1 VYAGWG
7 DTRNQITEPVN
18 TLDPISGQT
27 HPQED
32 VFFQK
37 VKAQ

>member
-1 VYAGWG
+1 M
-7 DTRNQITEPVN
+7 RNLITEPVN
-18 TLDPISGQT
+18 ALNPISGQT

-32 VFFQK
+32 VFVQK